1 MALRERNYH
10 HRYGCPVEA
19 TLDIIGGKYKGVILF
34 YLLQGTMR
42 FGELRRLL
50 PYVTQRILTRQLREL
65 EHDGIVKRTVFAEV
79 PPKVEYSLTEA
90 GQSLKPLLILMR
102 DWGDQYLQQVPNPQ
116 HDEKSAA

>member
-19 TLDIIGGKYKGVILF
+19 TLDIISGKYKGVILF

-50 PYVTQRILTRQLREL
+50 PYVTQRILTHQLREL
-65 EHDGIVKRTVFAEV
+65 ENDGIVKRTIYAEI
-79 PPKVEYSLTEA
+79 PPKVEYSLTDS
-90 GQSLKPLLILMR
+90 GRSLKPLLVLMR
-102 DWGDQYLQQVPNPQ
+102 DWGDQYLEQVQQTEGS
-116 HDEKSAA
+116 EKNAA